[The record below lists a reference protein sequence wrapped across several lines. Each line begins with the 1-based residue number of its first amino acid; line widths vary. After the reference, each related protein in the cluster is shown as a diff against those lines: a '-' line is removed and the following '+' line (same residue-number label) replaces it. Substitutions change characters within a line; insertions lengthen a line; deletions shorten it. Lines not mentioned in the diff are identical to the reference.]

1 MSDRLKVQ
9 QEEEEE
15 EEGTEVDSITSP
27 DASFPGGWSDGPP
40 LVSLKAAP
48 GGEPP

>member
-15 EEGTEVDSITSP
+15 GTELEIITSP
-27 DASFPGGWSDGPP
+27 DEIFPGW
-40 LVSLKAAP
+40 
-48 GGEPP
+48 

>member
-15 EEGTEVDSITSP
+15 EEGTEVDSTSP
-27 DASFPGGWSDGPP
+27 DAILPR
-40 LVSLKAAP
+40 
-48 GGEPP
+48 